1 MRLPRRPK
9 EQDLE
14 DEIQAHLAIET
25 RQRIE
30 RGEAPE
36 DAALAARREFGSV
49 ALVKEVTRSMGGFG
63 WMDSLLQDLKY
74 AGRTMRKTPGFTA
87 IAIVTLAL
95 GIGANTAIFSVVD
108 TAMFRPLPF
117 QDSDRLVRVW
127 MTRAGKI
134 LGGWSPMDIRDFAAA
149 AHSFDGM
156 VSYDHPRKN
165 VSLSQGS
172 SQPEELVVGLVPGA
186 YFDVL
191 RIRPILGRVFTPEEN
206 QYGTHFVAAISEGLW
221 RTRFASDPGVIGRTL
236 RINGESYQ
244 IVGVMPQVVP
254 TWMDRTAVPIGVWT
268 PFTSLSMW
276 TEAARGGTG
285 DSSIGRL
292 SPGVSIEQAR
302 SEIAGIAAR
311 LSTEHPVLQ
320 GLGATIEPL
329 ADTRAG
335 PIRPILFMLW
345 GAVSLVLLIACAN
358 LAGLLM
364 ARNSARYRDIA
375 MRAALGAS
383 RPRLIRQLLIETVAL
398 FLGGGLAGIGIAA
411 GTAAVLVRSNA
422 QGTAPYINGSKSLPH
437 FWPAAPD
444 GRILLFAFA
453 ISILTALCF
462 GLGPAFGG
470 TRVSLASTLREG
482 GRSGSVGASR
492 QAFRRAIVI
501 AEIALSLVLV
511 VAAALLVQTMIK
523 LQRQDPGFRGDHL
536 FTAHIFVPPARY
548 TDPADIARFCDQL
561 GLRVRAIPGVIDASV
576 TGVYPTAMR
585 WSEMFTFD
593 GHAASRL
600 ADIPQA
606 RFGPVDDRFVRTIG
620 LSLVSGRDFAESDQ
634 ATSPPVALVN
644 QEFVHRYFPN
654 ENLIGR
660 QFRMGP
666 PRGIVVPA
674 GYFNRPDGSVGNWKR
689 GSGAVR
695 IVGVLANF
703 MNERPPIPPSPQI
716 LLLYRQQPD
725 VNFGFKDVV
734 VRTSVQPETIASAV
748 SRELHALDPEI
759 PLGEISTMER
769 HLADQTADSRFTTV
783 LLGLFAVLGMIL
795 TIIGVYGVVSYLVA
809 QRTHELGVRVALGA
823 SAADVLWLVLRHGI
837 TIGLLG
843 VGLGLAGALAAREIL
858 AGMLYNVSAFDPWTL
873 GCGSIIL
880 LVVVL
885 IATAIPARRAMRVD
899 PVLALRSE

>member
-1 MRLPRRPK
+1 M
-9 EQDLE
+9 
-14 DEIQAHLAIET
+14 
-25 RQRIE
+25 
-30 RGEAPE
+30 
-36 DAALAARREFGSV
+36 
-49 ALVKEVTRSMGGFG
+49 
-63 WMDSLLQDLKY
+63 
-74 AGRTMRKTPGFTA
+74 
-87 IAIVTLAL
+87 
-95 GIGANTAIFSVVD
+95 
-108 TAMFRPLPF
+108 
-117 QDSDRLVRVW
+117 
-127 MTRAGKI
+127 
-134 LGGWSPMDIRDFAAA
+134 
-149 AHSFDGM
+149 
-156 VSYDHPRKN
+156 
-165 VSLSQGS
+165 
-172 SQPEELVVGLVPGA
+172 
-186 YFDVL
+186 
-191 RIRPILGRVFTPEEN
+191 
-206 QYGTHFVAAISEGLW
+206 
-221 RTRFASDPGVIGRTL
+221 
-236 RINGESYQ
+236 
-244 IVGVMPQVVP
+244 
-254 TWMDRTAVPIGVWT
+254 
-268 PFTSLSMW
+268 
-276 TEAARGGTG
+276 
-285 DSSIGRL
+285 
-292 SPGVSIEQAR
+292 
-302 SEIAGIAAR
+302 
-311 LSTEHPVLQ
+311 
-320 GLGATIEPL
+320 
-329 ADTRAG
+329 
-335 PIRPILFMLW
+335 
-345 GAVSLVLLIACAN
+345 
-358 LAGLLM
+358 
-364 ARNSARYRDIA
+364 
-375 MRAALGAS
+375 
-383 RPRLIRQLLIETVAL
+383 
-398 FLGGGLAGIGIAA
+398 
-411 GTAAVLVRSNA
+411 RSNA
-422 QGTAPYINGSKSLPH
+422 QGTAPYISGSKSLPQ
-437 FWPAAPD
+437 FWATVPD

-470 TRVSLASTLREG
+470 TQVSLASTLREG

-492 QAFRRAIVI
+492 QAFRRAMVV

-511 VAAALLVQTMIK
+511 IAAALLVQTMIK
-523 LQRQDPGFRGDHL
+523 LQRQDPGFHRDHL

-548 TDPADIARFCDQL
+548 TDPADIARFCDRL
-561 GLRVRAIPGVIDASV
+561 GRRVRAIPGVIDASV

-620 LSLVSGRDFAESDQ
+620 LSLVSGRDFDESDQ
-634 ATSPPVALVN
+634 AASPPVALVN

-654 ENLIGR
+654 ENPVGR

-666 PRGIVVPA
+666 PPGIGVPA
-674 GYFNRPDGSVGNWKR
+674 DDWQRGSWQR

-695 IVGVLANF
+695 VVGVLANF

-725 VNFGFKDVV
+725 MNFGFKNVV

-783 LLGLFAVLGMIL
+783 LLGLIAVLGMIL
-795 TIIGVYGVVSYLVA
+795 AIIGVYGVVSYLVA

-858 AGMLYNVSAFDPWTL
+858 AGMLYDVSASDPWTL

>member
-63 WMDSLLQDLKY
+63 LMDSLLQDLKY

-87 IAIVTLAL
+87 IAIATLAL
-95 GIGANTAIFSVVD
+95 GIGANTAIFSIVD
-108 TAMFRPLPF
+108 TAMLRPLPF

-156 VSYDHPRKN
+156 VSYDRWRKN
-165 VSLSQGS
+165 VSLGQGS
-172 SQPEELVVGLVPGA
+172 SQPEALVVGLVPSA

-206 QYGTHFVAAISEGLW
+206 QYGKHFVAAISEGFW
-221 RTRFASDPGVIGRTL
+221 HTRFASDPDVIGRTL

-254 TWMDRTAVPIGVWT
+254 TWMDHTAVPIGVWT

-292 SPGVSIEQAR
+292 RPGVSIEQAR

-335 PIRPILFMLW
+335 PIRPILFMLC

-364 ARNSARYRDIA
+364 ARNSARYREIA

-398 FLGGGLAGIGIAA
+398 SLAGGLAGLGVAA
-411 GTAAVLVRSNA
+411 GMGAVLVRSNA
-422 QGTAPYINGSKSLPH
+422 QGTAVYISSSKSLPQ
-437 FWPAAPD
+437 FWAAVPD

-470 TRVSLASTLREG
+470 TQVSLASTLREG
-482 GRSGSVGASR
+482 ARSGSVGASR
-492 QAFRRAIVI
+492 QAFRRAMVV

-511 VAAALLVQTMIK
+511 IAAALLVQTMIK

-634 ATSPPVALVN
+634 AASPPVALVN
-644 QEFVHRYFPN
+644 QEFVRRYFPN
-654 ENLIGR
+654 ENPVGR

-666 PRGIVVPA
+666 PPGIGVPA
-674 GYFNRPDGSVGNWKR
+674 DYWKRWKR

-769 HLADQTADSRFTTV
+769 RLADQTADSRFTTV

-795 TIIGVYGVVSYLVA
+795 AIIGVYGVVSYLVA

-858 AGMLYNVSAFDPWTL
+858 AGMLYNVSASDPWTL

>member
-1 MRLPRRPK
+1 M
-9 EQDLE
+9 
-14 DEIQAHLAIET
+14 
-25 RQRIE
+25 
-30 RGEAPE
+30 
-36 DAALAARREFGSV
+36 
-49 ALVKEVTRSMGGFG
+49 
-63 WMDSLLQDLKY
+63 
-74 AGRTMRKTPGFTA
+74 
-87 IAIVTLAL
+87 
-95 GIGANTAIFSVVD
+95 VV
-108 TAMFRPLPF
+108 
-117 QDSDRLVRVW
+117 
-127 MTRAGKI
+127 
-134 LGGWSPMDIRDFAAA
+134 
-149 AHSFDGM
+149 
-156 VSYDHPRKN
+156 
-165 VSLSQGS
+165 
-172 SQPEELVVGLVPGA
+172 
-186 YFDVL
+186 
-191 RIRPILGRVFTPEEN
+191 
-206 QYGTHFVAAISEGLW
+206 
-221 RTRFASDPGVIGRTL
+221 
-236 RINGESYQ
+236 
-244 IVGVMPQVVP
+244 
-254 TWMDRTAVPIGVWT
+254 
-268 PFTSLSMW
+268 
-276 TEAARGGTG
+276 
-285 DSSIGRL
+285 
-292 SPGVSIEQAR
+292 
-302 SEIAGIAAR
+302 
-311 LSTEHPVLQ
+311 
-320 GLGATIEPL
+320 
-329 ADTRAG
+329 
-335 PIRPILFMLW
+335 
-345 GAVSLVLLIACAN
+345 
-358 LAGLLM
+358 
-364 ARNSARYRDIA
+364 
-375 MRAALGAS
+375 
-383 RPRLIRQLLIETVAL
+383 
-398 FLGGGLAGIGIAA
+398 
-411 GTAAVLVRSNA
+411 
-422 QGTAPYINGSKSLPH
+422 
-437 FWPAAPD
+437 
-444 GRILLFAFA
+444 
-453 ISILTALCF
+453 
-462 GLGPAFGG
+462 
-470 TRVSLASTLREG
+470 
-482 GRSGSVGASR
+482 
-492 QAFRRAIVI
+492 

-511 VAAALLVQTMIK
+511 IAAALLVQTMIK

-585 WSEMFTFD
+585 RWSEMLTFD

-600 ADIPQA
+600 ADIPEA

-644 QEFVHRYFPN
+644 QEFVHRYFAN
-654 ENLIGR
+654 ENPVGR

-666 PRGIVVPA
+666 PPGIGVPA
-674 GYFNRPDGSVGNWKR
+674 DYWKGWKR

-725 VNFGFKDVV
+725 VNFGFKNVV

>member
-63 WMDSLLQDLKY
+63 LMDSLLQDLKY

-87 IAIVTLAL
+87 IAIATLAL
-95 GIGANTAIFSVVD
+95 GIGANTAIFSIVD
-108 TAMFRPLPF
+108 TAMLRPLPF
-117 QDSDRLVRVW
+117 QDSDRLVRIS

-149 AHSFDGM
+149 ARSFDGM
-156 VSYDHPRKN
+156 VSYDHWRKN
-165 VSLSQGS
+165 VSLGQGS
-172 SQPEELVVGLVPGA
+172 SQPEALVVGLVPGA

-206 QYGTHFVAAISEGLW
+206 QYGKHFVAAISEGLW
-221 RTRFASDPGVIGRTL
+221 RTRFASDPDVIGRTL

-254 TWMDRTAVPIGVWT
+254 TWMDHTAVPIGVWT

-285 DSSIGRL
+285 DFSIGRL

-335 PIRPILFMLW
+335 PIRPILFMLC

-364 ARNSARYRDIA
+364 ARNSARYREIA

-398 FLGGGLAGIGIAA
+398 SLAGGVAGLGVAA
-411 GTAAVLVRSNA
+411 GTGAVLVRSNA
-422 QGTAPYINGSKSLPH
+422 QGTAPYISSSNLPQ
-437 FWPAAPD
+437 FWAAVPD

-470 TRVSLASTLREG
+470 TQVSLASTLREG

-492 QAFRRAIVI
+492 QAFRRAMVV

-511 VAAALLVQTMIK
+511 IAAALLVQTMIK
-523 LQRQDPGFRGDHL
+523 LQRQDPGFHRDHL

-548 TDPADIARFCDQL
+548 TDPADIARFCDRL
-561 GLRVRAIPGVIDASV
+561 GRRVRAIPGVIDASV
-576 TGVYPTAMR
+576 TAVYPTAMQ

-620 LSLVSGRDFAESDQ
+620 LSLVSGRDFDESDQ
-634 ATSPPVALVN
+634 AASPPVALVN

-654 ENLIGR
+654 ENPVGR

-666 PRGIVVPA
+666 PPGIGVPA
-674 GYFNRPDGSVGNWKR
+674 DYWKGWKR

-725 VNFGFKDVV
+725 VNFGFKNVV

-759 PLGEISTMER
+759 PLGEVSTMER
-769 HLADQTADSRFTTV
+769 HLADQIADSRFTTV

-795 TIIGVYGVVSYLVA
+795 AIIGVYGVVSYLVA

-858 AGMLYNVSAFDPWTL
+858 AGMLYDVSASDPWTL

>member
-63 WMDSLLQDLKY
+63 LMDSLLQDLKY

-87 IAIVTLAL
+87 IAIATLAL
-95 GIGANTAIFSVVD
+95 GIGANTAIFSIVD
-108 TAMFRPLPF
+108 TAMLRPLPF
-117 QDSDRLVRVW
+117 QDSDRLVRIS

-149 AHSFDGM
+149 ARSFDGM
-156 VSYDHPRKN
+156 VSYDHWRKN
-165 VSLSQGS
+165 VSLGQGS

-206 QYGTHFVAAISEGLW
+206 QYGKHFVAAISEGLW
-221 RTRFASDPGVIGRTL
+221 RTRFASDPDVIGRAL
-236 RINGESYQ
+236 RINSESYQ
-244 IVGVMPQVVP
+244 IVGVMPEMVP
-254 TWMDRTAVPIGVWT
+254 AWMDHTAIPIGIWT
-268 PFTSLSMW
+268 PFTSPRMW
-276 TEAARGGTG
+276 TEAARGGAG
-285 DSSIGRL
+285 NSSIGRL
-292 SPGVSIEQAR
+292 RPGVSIEQAR

-311 LSTEHPVLQ
+311 QATEHPALQ
-320 GLGATIEPL
+320 GLGGTIEPL

-335 PIRPILFMLW
+335 PIRPILFMLC

-364 ARNSARYRDIA
+364 ARNSARYREIA

-398 FLGGGLAGIGIAA
+398 SLAGGLAGLGVAA
-411 GTAAVLVRSNA
+411 GTGAVLVRSNA
-422 QGTAPYINGSKSLPH
+422 QGTAPYISGSKSLPQ
-437 FWPAAPD
+437 FWATVPD

-470 TRVSLASTLREG
+470 TQVSLASTLREG

-492 QAFRRAIVI
+492 QAFRRAMVV

-511 VAAALLVQTMIK
+511 IAAALLVQTMIK
-523 LQRQDPGFRGDHL
+523 LQRQDPGFHRDHL

-548 TDPADIARFCDQL
+548 TDPADIARFCDRL
-561 GLRVRAIPGVIDASV
+561 GRRVRAIPGVIDASV

-620 LSLVSGRDFAESDQ
+620 LSLVSGRDFDESDQ
-634 ATSPPVALVN
+634 AASPPVALVN

-654 ENLIGR
+654 ENPVGR

-666 PRGIVVPA
+666 PPGIGVPA
-674 GYFNRPDGSVGNWKR
+674 GDWQRGSWQR

-695 IVGVLANF
+695 VVGVLANF
-703 MNERPPIPPSPQI
+703 MNERPPIAPSPQI

-734 VRTSVQPETIASAV
+734 VRTSVQPETIVSAV

-783 LLGLFAVLGMIL
+783 LLGLIAVLGMIL
-795 TIIGVYGVVSYLVA
+795 AIIGVYGVVSYLVA

-858 AGMLYNVSAFDPWTL
+858 AGMLYDVSASDPWTL

>member
-1 MRLPRRPK
+1 
-9 EQDLE
+9 
-14 DEIQAHLAIET
+14 
-25 RQRIE
+25 
-30 RGEAPE
+30 
-36 DAALAARREFGSV
+36 
-49 ALVKEVTRSMGGFG
+49 
-63 WMDSLLQDLKY
+63 
-74 AGRTMRKTPGFTA
+74 
-87 IAIVTLAL
+87 
-95 GIGANTAIFSVVD
+95 
-108 TAMFRPLPF
+108 
-117 QDSDRLVRVW
+117 
-127 MTRAGKI
+127 
-134 LGGWSPMDIRDFAAA
+134 MDIRDFAAA

-221 RTRFASDPGVIGRTL
+221 RTRFASDPDVVCRAL
-236 RINGESYQ
+236 RINSESYQ
-244 IVGVMPQVVP
+244 IVGVMPEMVP
-254 TWMDRTAVPIGVWT
+254 AWMDRTAIPIGIWT
-268 PFTSLSMW
+268 PFTSPRMW
-276 TEAARGGTG
+276 TEAARGGAG
-285 DSSIGRL
+285 NSSIGRL
-292 SPGVSIEQAR
+292 RPGVSIEQAR

-311 LSTEHPVLQ
+311 QATEHPALQ
-320 GLGATIEPL
+320 GLGGTIEPL

-335 PIRPILFMLW
+335 PIRPILFMLC

-364 ARNSARYRDIA
+364 ARNSARYREIA

-422 QGTAPYINGSKSLPH
+422 QGTAPYIGSKSLPH

-470 TRVSLASTLREG
+470 TQVSLASTLREG

-492 QAFRRAIVI
+492 QAFRRAMVV

-511 VAAALLVQTMIK
+511 IAAALLVQTMIK
-523 LQRQDPGFRGDHL
+523 LQRQDPGFHRDHL

-548 TDPADIARFCDQL
+548 TDPADIARFCDRL
-561 GLRVRAIPGVIDASV
+561 GRRVRAIPGVIDASV

-620 LSLVSGRDFAESDQ
+620 LSLVSGRDFDESDQ
-634 ATSPPVALVN
+634 AASPPVALVN

-654 ENLIGR
+654 ENPVGR

-666 PRGIVVPA
+666 PPGIGVPA
-674 GYFNRPDGSVGNWKR
+674 DDWQRGSWQR

-695 IVGVLANF
+695 VVGVLANF

-725 VNFGFKDVV
+725 MNFGFKNVV

-783 LLGLFAVLGMIL
+783 LLGLIAVLGMIL
-795 TIIGVYGVVSYLVA
+795 AIIGVYGVVSYLVA

>member
-127 MTRAGKI
+127 MTRAGMI

-149 AHSFDGM
+149 ARSFDGM
-156 VSYDHPRKN
+156 VAYDHPRKN

-254 TWMDRTAVPIGVWT
+254 TWMDNTAVPIGVWT

-302 SEIAGIAAR
+302 SEIARIAAR
-311 LSTEHPVLQ
+311 LSTEPPVLQ

-364 ARNSARYRDIA
+364 ARNSARYREIA

-398 FLGGGLAGIGIAA
+398 SLAGGLAGLGVAA

-422 QGTAPYINGSKSLPH
+422 QGTAPYIGSKSLPH

-523 LQRQDPGFRGDHL
+523 LQRQDPGFHRDHL

-548 TDPADIARFCDQL
+548 TDPADIARFCDRL
-561 GLRVRAIPGVIDASV
+561 GRRVRAIPGVIDASV

-620 LSLVSGRDFAESDQ
+620 LSLVSGRDFDESDQ
-634 ATSPPVALVN
+634 AASPPVALVN

-654 ENLIGR
+654 EN
-660 QFRMGP
+660 P
-666 PRGIVVPA
+666 

-783 LLGLFAVLGMIL
+783 LLGLIAVLGMIL
-795 TIIGVYGVVSYLVA
+795 AIIGVYGVVSYLVA

-858 AGMLYNVSAFDPWTL
+858 AGMLYDVSASDPWTL

>member
-87 IAIVTLAL
+87 IAIATLAL
-95 GIGANTAIFSVVD
+95 GIGANTAIFSIVD
-108 TAMFRPLPF
+108 TAMLRPLPF
-117 QDSDRLVRVW
+117 QDSDRLVRIS
-127 MTRAGKI
+127 MTRAGEI

-191 RIRPILGRVFTPEEN
+191 RIRPILGRVFTAEEN
-206 QYGTHFVAAISEGLW
+206 QYGKHFVASISEGLW
-221 RTRFASDPGVIGRTL
+221 HTRFASDPDVIGRML
-236 RINGESYQ
+236 RINGEFYQ

-254 TWMDRTAVPIGVWT
+254 TWMDHTAVPIGVWT

-276 TEAARGGTG
+276 TEAARGGT
-285 DSSIGRL
+285 DAFSIGRL

-335 PIRPILFMLW
+335 PIRPILFMLC
-345 GAVSLVLLIACAN
+345 GAASLVLLIACAN

-364 ARNSARYRDIA
+364 ARNSARYREIA

-398 FLGGGLAGIGIAA
+398 SLAGGLAGLGVAA
-411 GTAAVLVRSNA
+411 EMGAVLVRSNA
-422 QGTAPYINGSKSLPH
+422 QGTAPYISSKSLPQ
-437 FWPAAPD
+437 FWAAVPD

-453 ISILTALCF
+453 ISILTAVCF

-492 QAFRRAIVI
+492 QAFRRAMVV

-511 VAAALLVQTMIK
+511 IAAALLVQTMIK
-523 LQRQDPGFRGDHL
+523 LQRQDPGFHRDHL

-548 TDPADIARFCDQL
+548 TDPADIARFCDRL
-561 GLRVRAIPGVIDASV
+561 GRRVRAIPGVIDASV

-585 WSEMFTFD
+585 RWSEMFTFD

-600 ADIPQA
+600 ADIPEA

-620 LSLVSGRDFAESDQ
+620 LSLVSGRDFDESDQ
-634 ATSPPVALVN
+634 AASPPVALVN

-654 ENLIGR
+654 ENPVGR

-666 PRGIVVPA
+666 PPGIRGPA
-674 GYFNRPDGSVGNWKR
+674 DYWKRWKR

-734 VRTSVQPETIASAV
+734 VSTSVQPETIASAV

-795 TIIGVYGVVSYLVA
+795 AIIGVYGVVSYLVA

-858 AGMLYNVSAFDPWTL
+858 AGMLYNVSASDPWTL

>member
-1 MRLPRRPK
+1 
-9 EQDLE
+9 
-14 DEIQAHLAIET
+14 
-25 RQRIE
+25 
-30 RGEAPE
+30 
-36 DAALAARREFGSV
+36 
-49 ALVKEVTRSMGGFG
+49 
-63 WMDSLLQDLKY
+63 
-74 AGRTMRKTPGFTA
+74 
-87 IAIVTLAL
+87 
-95 GIGANTAIFSVVD
+95 
-108 TAMFRPLPF
+108 
-117 QDSDRLVRVW
+117 
-127 MTRAGKI
+127 
-134 LGGWSPMDIRDFAAA
+134 
-149 AHSFDGM
+149 
-156 VSYDHPRKN
+156 
-165 VSLSQGS
+165 
-172 SQPEELVVGLVPGA
+172 
-186 YFDVL
+186 
-191 RIRPILGRVFTPEEN
+191 
-206 QYGTHFVAAISEGLW
+206 
-221 RTRFASDPGVIGRTL
+221 
-236 RINGESYQ
+236 
-244 IVGVMPQVVP
+244 
-254 TWMDRTAVPIGVWT
+254 
-268 PFTSLSMW
+268 
-276 TEAARGGTG
+276 
-285 DSSIGRL
+285 
-292 SPGVSIEQAR
+292 
-302 SEIAGIAAR
+302 
-311 LSTEHPVLQ
+311 
-320 GLGATIEPL
+320 
-329 ADTRAG
+329 
-335 PIRPILFMLW
+335 MLW
-345 GAVSLVLLIACAN
+345 VAVSLVLLIACAN

-398 FLGGGLAGIGIAA
+398 FLGGGLAGICIAA

-482 GRSGSVGASR
+482 GRSGSLGASR

-666 PRGIVVPA
+666 PRGIGVPA
-674 GYFNRPDGSVGNWKR
+674 AYWKR

-725 VNFGFKDVV
+725 VNFGFKNVV
-734 VRTSVQPETIASAV
+734 VRTNVQPETIAPAV

-795 TIIGVYGVVSYLVA
+795 AIIGVYGVVSYLVA

-858 AGMLYNVSAFDPWTL
+858 AGMLYNVSASDPWTL

>member
-1 MRLPRRPK
+1 
-9 EQDLE
+9 
-14 DEIQAHLAIET
+14 
-25 RQRIE
+25 
-30 RGEAPE
+30 
-36 DAALAARREFGSV
+36 
-49 ALVKEVTRSMGGFG
+49 
-63 WMDSLLQDLKY
+63 
-74 AGRTMRKTPGFTA
+74 
-87 IAIVTLAL
+87 
-95 GIGANTAIFSVVD
+95 
-108 TAMFRPLPF
+108 
-117 QDSDRLVRVW
+117 
-127 MTRAGKI
+127 
-134 LGGWSPMDIRDFAAA
+134 
-149 AHSFDGM
+149 
-156 VSYDHPRKN
+156 
-165 VSLSQGS
+165 
-172 SQPEELVVGLVPGA
+172 
-186 YFDVL
+186 
-191 RIRPILGRVFTPEEN
+191 
-206 QYGTHFVAAISEGLW
+206 
-221 RTRFASDPGVIGRTL
+221 
-236 RINGESYQ
+236 
-244 IVGVMPQVVP
+244 
-254 TWMDRTAVPIGVWT
+254 
-268 PFTSLSMW
+268 
-276 TEAARGGTG
+276 
-285 DSSIGRL
+285 
-292 SPGVSIEQAR
+292 
-302 SEIAGIAAR
+302 
-311 LSTEHPVLQ
+311 
-320 GLGATIEPL
+320 
-329 ADTRAG
+329 
-335 PIRPILFMLW
+335 
-345 GAVSLVLLIACAN
+345 
-358 LAGLLM
+358 
-364 ARNSARYRDIA
+364 
-375 MRAALGAS
+375 
-383 RPRLIRQLLIETVAL
+383 
-398 FLGGGLAGIGIAA
+398 
-411 GTAAVLVRSNA
+411 VRSNA
-422 QGTAPYINGSKSLPH
+422 QGTAPYISSSSLPQ
-437 FWPAAPD
+437 FWAAVPD

-453 ISILTALCF
+453 ISILTAVCF

-470 TRVSLASTLREG
+470 TQVSLASTLREG

-492 QAFRRAIVI
+492 QAFRRAMVV

-511 VAAALLVQTMIK
+511 IAAALLVQTMIK
-523 LQRQDPGFRGDHL
+523 LQRQDPGFHRDHL

-548 TDPADIARFCDQL
+548 TDPADIARFCDRL
-561 GLRVRAIPGVIDASV
+561 GRRVRAIPGVIDASV

-634 ATSPPVALVN
+634 AASPPVALVN

-654 ENLIGR
+654 ENPVGR

-666 PRGIVVPA
+666 PRGIAVPLEA
-674 GYFNRPDGSVGNWKR
+674 GRGGYWKR

-725 VNFGFKDVV
+725 VNFGFKNVV

-795 TIIGVYGVVSYLVA
+795 AIIGVYGVVSYLVA

-858 AGMLYNVSAFDPWTL
+858 AGMLYNVSASDPWTL

>member
-63 WMDSLLQDLKY
+63 LMDSLLQDLKY

-87 IAIVTLAL
+87 IAIATLAL
-95 GIGANTAIFSVVD
+95 GIGANTAIFSIVD
-108 TAMFRPLPF
+108 TAMLRPLPF

-156 VSYDHPRKN
+156 VSYDRWRKN
-165 VSLSQGS
+165 VSLGQGS
-172 SQPEELVVGLVPGA
+172 SQPEALVVGLVPSA

-206 QYGTHFVAAISEGLW
+206 QYGKHFVAAISEGFW
-221 RTRFASDPGVIGRTL
+221 HTRFASDPDVIGRTL

-254 TWMDRTAVPIGVWT
+254 TWMDHTAVPIGVWT

-335 PIRPILFMLW
+335 PIRPILFMLC

-364 ARNSARYRDIA
+364 ARNSARYREIA

-411 GTAAVLVRSNA
+411 GTTAVLVRSNA
-422 QGTAPYINGSKSLPH
+422 QGTAVYISSSKSLPQ
-437 FWPAAPD
+437 FWAAVPD

-470 TRVSLASTLREG
+470 TQVSLASTLREG

-492 QAFRRAIVI
+492 QAFRRAMVV

-511 VAAALLVQTMIK
+511 IAAALLVQTMIK

-634 ATSPPVALVN
+634 AASPPVALVN
-644 QEFVHRYFPN
+644 QEFVRRYFPN
-654 ENLIGR
+654 ENPVGR

-666 PRGIVVPA
+666 PPGIGVPA
-674 GYFNRPDGSVGNWKR
+674 DYWKRWKR

-769 HLADQTADSRFTTV
+769 RLADQTADSRFTTV

-795 TIIGVYGVVSYLVA
+795 AIIGVYGVVSYLVA

-858 AGMLYNVSAFDPWTL
+858 AGMLYNVSASDPWTL

>member
-36 DAALAARREFGSV
+36 DAAVAARREFGSV
-49 ALVKEVTRSMGGFG
+49 ALVKEVTRSIGGFG

-87 IAIVTLAL
+87 IAIATLAL
-95 GIGANTAIFSVVD
+95 GIGANTAIFSIVD
-108 TAMFRPLPF
+108 TAMLRPLPF

-127 MTRAGKI
+127 KTRAGKI

-156 VSYDHPRKN
+156 VSYDRWRKN

-172 SQPEELVVGLVPGA
+172 SQPEALVVGLVPSA

-206 QYGTHFVAAISEGLW
+206 QYGKHFVAAISEGLW
-221 RTRFASDPGVIGRTL
+221 HTRFASDPDVIGRTL

-254 TWMDRTAVPIGVWT
+254 TWMHNTAVPIGVWT
-268 PFTSLSMW
+268 PFTSLNMW

-292 SPGVSIEQAR
+292 RPGVSIEQAR

-335 PIRPILFMLW
+335 PIRPILFMLC

-364 ARNSARYRDIA
+364 ARNSARYREIA

-398 FLGGGLAGIGIAA
+398 SLAGGLAGLGVAA
-411 GTAAVLVRSNA
+411 GMGAVLVRSNA
-422 QGTAPYINGSKSLPH
+422 QGTAPYISSSKWLPQ
-437 FWPAAPD
+437 FWAPD

-470 TRVSLASTLREG
+470 TQVSLASTLREG
-482 GRSGSVGASR
+482 GRSGSVGAGR
-492 QAFRRAIVI
+492 QAFRRAMVV

-511 VAAALLVQTMIK
+511 IAAALLVQTMIK

-576 TGVYPTAMR
+576 TGVYPTDMHK

-654 ENLIGR
+654 ENPVGR

-666 PRGIVVPA
+666 PRGIAVPLEA
-674 GYFNRPDGSVGNWKR
+674 GRGGYWKR

-725 VNFGFKDVV
+725 VNFGVKDVV

-795 TIIGVYGVVSYLVA
+795 AIIGVYGVVSYLVA

-823 SAADVLWLVLRHGI
+823 SAADILWLVLRHGI

-858 AGMLYNVSAFDPWTL
+858 AGMLYNVSASDPWTL

>member
-1 MRLPRRPK
+1 
-9 EQDLE
+9 
-14 DEIQAHLAIET
+14 
-25 RQRIE
+25 
-30 RGEAPE
+30 
-36 DAALAARREFGSV
+36 V
-49 ALVKEVTRSMGGFG
+49 
-63 WMDSLLQDLKY
+63 
-74 AGRTMRKTPGFTA
+74 
-87 IAIVTLAL
+87 
-95 GIGANTAIFSVVD
+95 
-108 TAMFRPLPF
+108 
-117 QDSDRLVRVW
+117 
-127 MTRAGKI
+127 
-134 LGGWSPMDIRDFAAA
+134 
-149 AHSFDGM
+149 
-156 VSYDHPRKN
+156 
-165 VSLSQGS
+165 
-172 SQPEELVVGLVPGA
+172 
-186 YFDVL
+186 
-191 RIRPILGRVFTPEEN
+191 
-206 QYGTHFVAAISEGLW
+206 
-221 RTRFASDPGVIGRTL
+221 
-236 RINGESYQ
+236 
-244 IVGVMPQVVP
+244 
-254 TWMDRTAVPIGVWT
+254 
-268 PFTSLSMW
+268 
-276 TEAARGGTG
+276 
-285 DSSIGRL
+285 
-292 SPGVSIEQAR
+292 
-302 SEIAGIAAR
+302 
-311 LSTEHPVLQ
+311 
-320 GLGATIEPL
+320 
-329 ADTRAG
+329 
-335 PIRPILFMLW
+335 
-345 GAVSLVLLIACAN
+345 
-358 LAGLLM
+358 
-364 ARNSARYRDIA
+364 
-375 MRAALGAS
+375 
-383 RPRLIRQLLIETVAL
+383 
-398 FLGGGLAGIGIAA
+398 
-411 GTAAVLVRSNA
+411 
-422 QGTAPYINGSKSLPH
+422 
-437 FWPAAPD
+437 PD

-470 TRVSLASTLREG
+470 TQVSLASTLREG

-492 QAFRRAIVI
+492 QAFRRAMVV

-511 VAAALLVQTMIK
+511 IAAALLVQTMIK
-523 LQRQDPGFRGDHL
+523 LQRQDPGFHRDHL

-620 LSLVSGRDFAESDQ
+620 LSLVSGRDFDESDQ
-634 ATSPPVALVN
+634 AASPPVALVN

-654 ENLIGR
+654 ENPVGR

-666 PRGIVVPA
+666 PPGIGVPA
-674 GYFNRPDGSVGNWKR
+674 DYWKRWKR

-795 TIIGVYGVVSYLVA
+795 AIIGVYGVVSYLVA

-858 AGMLYNVSAFDPWTL
+858 AGMLYNVSASDPWTL

>member
-63 WMDSLLQDLKY
+63 LMDSLLQDLKY

-87 IAIVTLAL
+87 IAIATLAL

-156 VSYDHPRKN
+156 VSYDHWRKN

-206 QYGTHFVAAISEGLW
+206 QYGKHFVAAISEGLW
-221 RTRFASDPGVIGRTL
+221 HTRFASDPDVIGRTL

-254 TWMDRTAVPIGVWT
+254 TWMDHTAVPIGVWT

-292 SPGVSIEQAR
+292 RPGVSIEQAR

-335 PIRPILFMLW
+335 PIRPILFMLC

-364 ARNSARYRDIA
+364 ARNSARYREIA

-398 FLGGGLAGIGIAA
+398 SLAGGLAGLGVAA
-411 GTAAVLVRSNA
+411 GMGAVLVRSNA
-422 QGTAPYINGSKSLPH
+422 QGTAVYISSSKSLPQ
-437 FWPAAPD
+437 FWAAVPD

-453 ISILTALCF
+453 TSILTALCF
-462 GLGPAFGG
+462 GLAPAFGG
-470 TRVSLASTLREG
+470 TKVSLASTLREG
-482 GRSGSVGASR
+482 GRSVSAGASR
-492 QAFRRAIVI
+492 QAFRRAMVV

-511 VAAALLVQTMIK
+511 IAAALLVQTMIK

-576 TGVYPTAMR
+576 TAVYPTAMR

-644 QEFVHRYFPN
+644 QEFVRRYFPN
-654 ENLIGR
+654 ENPVGR

-666 PRGIVVPA
+666 PPGIGVPA
-674 GYFNRPDGSVGNWKR
+674 DYWKRWKR

-795 TIIGVYGVVSYLVA
+795 AIIGVYGVVSYLVA

-858 AGMLYNVSAFDPWTL
+858 AGMLYNVSASDPWTL

>member
-1 MRLPRRPK
+1 
-9 EQDLE
+9 
-14 DEIQAHLAIET
+14 
-25 RQRIE
+25 
-30 RGEAPE
+30 
-36 DAALAARREFGSV
+36 
-49 ALVKEVTRSMGGFG
+49 
-63 WMDSLLQDLKY
+63 
-74 AGRTMRKTPGFTA
+74 
-87 IAIVTLAL
+87 
-95 GIGANTAIFSVVD
+95 
-108 TAMFRPLPF
+108 
-117 QDSDRLVRVW
+117 
-127 MTRAGKI
+127 
-134 LGGWSPMDIRDFAAA
+134 
-149 AHSFDGM
+149 
-156 VSYDHPRKN
+156 
-165 VSLSQGS
+165 
-172 SQPEELVVGLVPGA
+172 
-186 YFDVL
+186 
-191 RIRPILGRVFTPEEN
+191 
-206 QYGTHFVAAISEGLW
+206 
-221 RTRFASDPGVIGRTL
+221 
-236 RINGESYQ
+236 
-244 IVGVMPQVVP
+244 
-254 TWMDRTAVPIGVWT
+254 
-268 PFTSLSMW
+268 
-276 TEAARGGTG
+276 
-285 DSSIGRL
+285 
-292 SPGVSIEQAR
+292 
-302 SEIAGIAAR
+302 
-311 LSTEHPVLQ
+311 
-320 GLGATIEPL
+320 
-329 ADTRAG
+329 
-335 PIRPILFMLW
+335 
-345 GAVSLVLLIACAN
+345 
-358 LAGLLM
+358 
-364 ARNSARYRDIA
+364 
-375 MRAALGAS
+375 
-383 RPRLIRQLLIETVAL
+383 
-398 FLGGGLAGIGIAA
+398 
-411 GTAAVLVRSNA
+411 VRSNA
-422 QGTAPYINGSKSLPH
+422 QGTAPYIGSKSLPH

-492 QAFRRAIVI
+492 QAFRRAMVV

-511 VAAALLVQTMIK
+511 IAAALLVQTMIK
-523 LQRQDPGFRGDHL
+523 LQRQDPGFHRDHL

-654 ENLIGR
+654 ENPIGR

-666 PRGIVVPA
+666 PRGIAVPLEA
-674 GYFNRPDGSVGNWKR
+674 GRGGYWKR

-795 TIIGVYGVVSYLVA
+795 AIIGVYGVVSYLVA

-858 AGMLYNVSAFDPWTL
+858 AGMLYNVSASDPWTL

>member
-1 MRLPRRPK
+1 
-9 EQDLE
+9 
-14 DEIQAHLAIET
+14 
-25 RQRIE
+25 
-30 RGEAPE
+30 
-36 DAALAARREFGSV
+36 
-49 ALVKEVTRSMGGFG
+49 
-63 WMDSLLQDLKY
+63 
-74 AGRTMRKTPGFTA
+74 
-87 IAIVTLAL
+87 
-95 GIGANTAIFSVVD
+95 
-108 TAMFRPLPF
+108 
-117 QDSDRLVRVW
+117 
-127 MTRAGKI
+127 
-134 LGGWSPMDIRDFAAA
+134 
-149 AHSFDGM
+149 
-156 VSYDHPRKN
+156 
-165 VSLSQGS
+165 
-172 SQPEELVVGLVPGA
+172 
-186 YFDVL
+186 
-191 RIRPILGRVFTPEEN
+191 
-206 QYGTHFVAAISEGLW
+206 
-221 RTRFASDPGVIGRTL
+221 
-236 RINGESYQ
+236 
-244 IVGVMPQVVP
+244 
-254 TWMDRTAVPIGVWT
+254 
-268 PFTSLSMW
+268 MW

-422 QGTAPYINGSKSLPH
+422 QGTAPYINGSKLLPH

-492 QAFRRAIVI
+492 QAFRRAMVI

-585 WSEMFTFD
+585 RWSEMFTFD

-654 ENLIGR
+654 ENVIGR

-666 PRGIVVPA
+666 PRGIGVPA
-674 GYFNRPDGSVGNWKR
+674 GYWKR

-703 MNERPPIPPSPQI
+703 MNERRPIPPSPQI

-795 TIIGVYGVVSYLVA
+795 TIIGVYGVVSYQVA

-858 AGMLYNVSAFDPWTL
+858 AGMLYNVSASDPWTL

>member
-127 MTRAGKI
+127 KTRAGKI

-156 VSYDHPRKN
+156 VSYDRWRKN

-172 SQPEELVVGLVPGA
+172 SQPEALVVGLVPSA

-254 TWMDRTAVPIGVWT
+254 TWMDNTAVPIGVWT

-470 TRVSLASTLREG
+470 TQVSLASTLREG

-492 QAFRRAIVI
+492 QAFRRAMVV

-511 VAAALLVQTMIK
+511 IAAALLVQTMIK
-523 LQRQDPGFRGDHL
+523 LQRQDPGFHRDHL

-548 TDPADIARFCDQL
+548 TDPADIARFCDRL
-561 GLRVRAIPGVIDASV
+561 GRRVRAIPGVIDASV

-634 ATSPPVALVN
+634 AASPPVALVN

-654 ENLIGR
+654 ENPVGR

-666 PRGIVVPA
+666 PPGIGVPA
-674 GYFNRPDGSVGNWKR
+674 DYWKGWKR

-858 AGMLYNVSAFDPWTL
+858 AGMLYNVSASDPWTL

>member
-1 MRLPRRPK
+1 
-9 EQDLE
+9 
-14 DEIQAHLAIET
+14 
-25 RQRIE
+25 
-30 RGEAPE
+30 
-36 DAALAARREFGSV
+36 
-49 ALVKEVTRSMGGFG
+49 
-63 WMDSLLQDLKY
+63 
-74 AGRTMRKTPGFTA
+74 
-87 IAIVTLAL
+87 
-95 GIGANTAIFSVVD
+95 
-108 TAMFRPLPF
+108 
-117 QDSDRLVRVW
+117 
-127 MTRAGKI
+127 
-134 LGGWSPMDIRDFAAA
+134 MDIRDFAAA
-149 AHSFDGM
+149 AQSFDGM
-156 VSYDHPRKN
+156 VSYDHWRKN
-165 VSLSQGS
+165 VSLGKGS
-172 SQPEELVVGLVPGA
+172 SQREELVVGLVPGA

-191 RIRPILGRVFTPEEN
+191 RMRPILGRVFTPEEN
-206 QYGTHFVAAISEGLW
+206 QYGKHFVAAISEGLW
-221 RTRFASDPGVIGRTL
+221 HTRFASDPDVIGRML

-254 TWMDRTAVPIGVWT
+254 TWMDHTAVPIGIWT
-268 PFTSLSMW
+268 PYPRRW
-276 TEAARGGTG
+276 TEAARGGAG

-292 SPGVSIEQAR
+292 RPGVAIEQAR
-302 SEIAGIAAR
+302 TEIAGIAAR
-311 LSTEHPVLQ
+311 LATEHPVLQ

-335 PIRPILFMLW
+335 PIRPILLMLC
-345 GAVSLVLLIACAN
+345 GAASLVLLIACAN

-364 ARNSARYRDIA
+364 ARNSARYREIA
-375 MRAALGAS
+375 IRAALGAS

-398 FLGGGLAGIGIAA
+398 TLAGGLAGLGVAA
-411 GTAAVLVRSNA
+411 GTGAVLVRSNA
-422 QGTAPYINGSKSLPH
+422 QGTAPYISGSKSLPQ
-437 FWPAAPD
+437 FWAAVPD

-470 TRVSLASTLREG
+470 TQVSLASTLREG

-492 QAFRRAIVI
+492 QAFRRAMVV

-511 VAAALLVQTMIK
+511 IAAALLVQTMIK
-523 LQRQDPGFRGDHL
+523 LQRQDPGFHRDHL

-548 TDPADIARFCDQL
+548 TDPADIARFCDRL
-561 GLRVRAIPGVIDASV
+561 GRRVRAIPGVIDASV

-620 LSLVSGRDFAESDQ
+620 LSLVSGRDFDESDQ
-634 ATSPPVALVN
+634 AASPPVALVN
-644 QEFVHRYFPN
+644 QEFVHRYFAN
-654 ENLIGR
+654 ENPVGR

-666 PRGIVVPA
+666 PPGIVVPA
-674 GYFNRPDGSVGNWKR
+674 EAGRAGNWQR

-695 IVGVLANF
+695 VVGVLANF

-795 TIIGVYGVVSYLVA
+795 AIIGVYGVVSYLVA

-858 AGMLYNVSAFDPWTL
+858 AGMLYNVSASDPWTL

>member
-63 WMDSLLQDLKY
+63 LMDSLLQDLKY

-87 IAIVTLAL
+87 IAIATLAL
-95 GIGANTAIFSVVD
+95 GIGANTAIFSIVD
-108 TAMFRPLPF
+108 TAMLRPLPF
-117 QDSDRLVRVW
+117 QDSDRLVRIS

-149 AHSFDGM
+149 ARSFDGM
-156 VSYDHPRKN
+156 VSYDHWRKN
-165 VSLSQGS
+165 VSLGQGS

-206 QYGTHFVAAISEGLW
+206 QYGKHFVAAISEGLW
-221 RTRFASDPGVIGRTL
+221 HTRFASDPDVIGRTL

-254 TWMDRTAVPIGVWT
+254 TWMDHTAVPIGVWT

-335 PIRPILFMLW
+335 PIRPILFMLC

-364 ARNSARYRDIA
+364 ARNSARYREIA

-398 FLGGGLAGIGIAA
+398 SLAGGLAGLGVAA
-411 GTAAVLVRSNA
+411 EMGAVLVRSNA
-422 QGTAPYINGSKSLPH
+422 QGTAPYISSKSLPQ
-437 FWPAAPD
+437 FWAAVPD

-523 LQRQDPGFRGDHL
+523 LQRQDPGFRADHL

-585 WSEMFTFD
+585 RWSEMLTFD

-600 ADIPQA
+600 ADIPEA

-666 PRGIVVPA
+666 PPGIGVPA
-674 GYFNRPDGSVGNWKR
+674 DYWKRWKR

>member
-1 MRLPRRPK
+1 LP
-9 EQDLE
+9 Q
-14 DEIQAHLAIET
+14 
-25 RQRIE
+25 
-30 RGEAPE
+30 
-36 DAALAARREFGSV
+36 
-49 ALVKEVTRSMGGFG
+49 
-63 WMDSLLQDLKY
+63 
-74 AGRTMRKTPGFTA
+74 
-87 IAIVTLAL
+87 
-95 GIGANTAIFSVVD
+95 
-108 TAMFRPLPF
+108 
-117 QDSDRLVRVW
+117 
-127 MTRAGKI
+127 
-134 LGGWSPMDIRDFAAA
+134 
-149 AHSFDGM
+149 
-156 VSYDHPRKN
+156 
-165 VSLSQGS
+165 
-172 SQPEELVVGLVPGA
+172 
-186 YFDVL
+186 
-191 RIRPILGRVFTPEEN
+191 
-206 QYGTHFVAAISEGLW
+206 
-221 RTRFASDPGVIGRTL
+221 
-236 RINGESYQ
+236 
-244 IVGVMPQVVP
+244 
-254 TWMDRTAVPIGVWT
+254 
-268 PFTSLSMW
+268 
-276 TEAARGGTG
+276 
-285 DSSIGRL
+285 
-292 SPGVSIEQAR
+292 
-302 SEIAGIAAR
+302 
-311 LSTEHPVLQ
+311 
-320 GLGATIEPL
+320 
-329 ADTRAG
+329 
-335 PIRPILFMLW
+335 
-345 GAVSLVLLIACAN
+345 
-358 LAGLLM
+358 
-364 ARNSARYRDIA
+364 
-375 MRAALGAS
+375 
-383 RPRLIRQLLIETVAL
+383 
-398 FLGGGLAGIGIAA
+398 
-411 GTAAVLVRSNA
+411 
-422 QGTAPYINGSKSLPH
+422 
-437 FWPAAPD
+437 FWAPD

-470 TRVSLASTLREG
+470 TQVSLASTLREG

-492 QAFRRAIVI
+492 QAFRRAMVV

-511 VAAALLVQTMIK
+511 IAAALLVQTMIK

-585 WSEMFTFD
+585 WSDTFD

-654 ENLIGR
+654 ENPIGR

-666 PRGIVVPA
+666 PRGIAVPLEA
-674 GYFNRPDGSVGNWKR
+674 GRGGYWKR

-795 TIIGVYGVVSYLVA
+795 AIIGVYGVVSYLVA

-858 AGMLYNVSAFDPWTL
+858 AGMLYNVSASDPWTL